1 MSQNLLALTSLHP
14 KCHYADVN
22 RRAWKEWWYHLGWKD
37 DPEFFKGYLK
47 QHPNDKFAWYL
58 LGKEYLRK
66 GEEAKAAYCF
76 TQAGEIYLAFEN
88 DEQPNY
94 ERIKHALENSNEIAA
109 YKASQRNKRAKRIKT
124 AMLILLLLLIPSFLR
139 SNESIDSAHLKT
151 VAVPSEIQQEKEIVP
166 DPINEFRGYGF
177 IYLRNKAY
185 SAEYSQALNQMI
197 GSRTGRLE
205 HNLLISG
212 TTSAD
217 GKWSIWPQKPVL
229 LLSVQTESNGGQS
242 NIRYYDQESCQCEPG
257 DGKSYEEPIANWK
270 REQEEQAVVL
280 SAIAAYE
287 KLNGKLPNQPEDLYQ
302 SYPNNMLS
310 GLTPYMREI
319 FNKQMK
325 DKTSANLGSDLS
337 GTGTQPTSNDSKQNP
352 AQVSH
357 NPLSEPLAI
366 IIDRKNYH
374 LAIVSGQT
382 IVRSYPVGLGGN
394 KTPEGEFEI
403 SEKVRNPNGKSDGDF
418 GSRGMTLSD
427 TLYAIHG
434 TNEPDSINKDESLG
448 CIRMH
453 NEDVEELFAMVP
465 LGTKVTIGTGLLP
478 PLPPSPSSDGKAG
491 PGPASGHSPFEV
503 PSQTEER
510 NPNKIYRWLL

>member
-1 MSQNLLALTSLHP
+1 M
-14 KCHYADVN
+14 
-22 RRAWKEWWYHLGWKD
+22 EWKD

-66 GEEAKAAYCF
+66 GEEAKATYCF

-94 ERIKHALENSNEIAA
+94 DQIKNVLENSNKAAAAA
-109 YKASQRNKRAKRIKT
+109 YEANNRNKWAGRIKT
-124 AMLILLLLLIPSFLR
+124 AVLVLLLLLIPSLLR
-139 SNESIDSAHLKT
+139 SDDSIDYAQMKT
-151 VAVPSEIQQEKEIVP
+151 VNVQSEIQQEKEVVP
-166 DPINEFRGYGF
+166 DSINEFKGYGF
-177 IYLRNKAY
+177 TYLRNKASLTDY
-185 SAEYSQALNQMI
+185 GQALSQMI

-205 HNLLISG
+205 HNLLIAG
-212 TTSAD
+212 NTSVD
-217 GKWSIWPQKPVL
+217 GKWNIWPRKPVL
-229 LLSVQTESNGGQS
+229 LLSVQTEPEGGQS
-242 NIRYYDQESCQCEPG
+242 NIRYYDQESCQCEPV
-257 DGKSYEEPIANWK
+257 DGKSYEKPIAKWK

-280 SAIAAYE
+280 SAIAAYL
-287 KLNGKLPNQPEDLYQ
+287 KLNGKLPSKPEDLHQ
-302 SYPNNMLS
+302 PYPNNMLS
-310 GLTPYMREI
+310 GLTSYMREV
-319 FNKQMK
+319 FNKQV
-325 DKTSANLGSDLS
+325 SANS
-337 GTGTQPTSNDSKQNP
+337 GAGAGTSSIGTQPSSNDGKQNSG
-352 AQVSH
+352 QVIAGH
-357 NPLSEPLAI
+357 NPLSEPLEI

-382 IVRSYPVGLGGN
+382 IVRSYPVGLGGS

-403 SEKVRNPNGKSDGDF
+403 SEKVRNPNGKSNGDF

-448 CIRMH
+448 CIRMY

-465 LGTKVTIGTGLLP
+465 LGTKVTIGSDLLP
-478 PLPPSPSSDGKAG
+478 PLPPASPTPSDGKAG
-491 PGPASGHSPFEV
+491 SGPASEQPPFEV